1 MLTWFTSGGRF
12 DSAVSFPLTHLDGA
26 QLSVVPCG
34 QSLKHPFNGWA
45 RKMVSALTAGARRGH
60 LRRSVIDPPVPPLKL
75 HAIRSV
81 SRVEFAQRRFRK
93 TTYRA
98 FLV

>member
-81 SRVEFAQRRFRK
+81 FALNLRSGDSEK